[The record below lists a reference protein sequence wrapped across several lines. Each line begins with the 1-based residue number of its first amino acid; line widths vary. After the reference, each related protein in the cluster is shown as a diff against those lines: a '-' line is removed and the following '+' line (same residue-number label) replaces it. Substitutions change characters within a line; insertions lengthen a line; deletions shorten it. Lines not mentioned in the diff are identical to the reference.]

1 MTSSVMTT
9 TTPPST
15 PDDDFLGCSG
25 DLSDAIA
32 AVIAAYPTPL
42 GCLAPQQMQT
52 GAVSIE
58 LMRALNTCHY
68 NWKQKLDA
76 RRGEKTPV
84 APEVIEY
91 GEYLLSKEMSCLA
104 YKNTTWSA
112 RLVNS
117 TLEGAKEAG
126 AKMVDVDCT
135 VWRSLVVRYTYLRE
149 HSTNDQISLSKA
161 LLHYTL
167 PGVAKY
173 CNELHAPGFRVILGE
188 IILFRDRMGDM
199 CVVVAA
205 NWVKSKKKTKP
216 SPFLAVTSPWS
227 PPPSNP
233 KESNHVP

>member
-1 MTSSVMTT
+1 MTSSVM

-58 LMRALNTCHY
+58 LMRALNVCHY

-76 RRGEKTPV
+76 MRGEKTPV
-84 APEVIEY
+84 ASTVIEY
-91 GEYLLSKEMSCLA
+91 GEHLLSKEMSCLA

-112 RLVNS
+112 RRVEHVNDDAKAVQ
-117 TLEGAKEAG
+117 LER
-126 AKMVDVDCT
+126 VDVDCT
-135 VWRSLVVRYTYLRE
+135 VWRSPVVRSSYLRE
-149 HSTNDQISLSKA
+149 RSSHDMVSLDKV
-161 LLHYTL
+161 LLYYTL
-167 PGVAKY
+167 PGAAKY
-173 CNELHAPGFRVILGE
+173 FNELHAPGFRVVLGE

-199 CVVVAA
+199 CVVVTA

-216 SPFLAVTSPWS
+216 SL
-227 PPPSNP
+227 
-233 KESNHVP
+233 KEKS

>member
-1 MTSSVMTT
+1 MTSSAM

-32 AVIAAYPTPL
+32 AVIAAYPTPQ

-58 LMRALNTCHY
+58 IMRALDVCWQ
-68 NWKQKLDA
+68 NWKRKLDA
-76 RRGEKTPV
+76 RRGMITPV

-91 GEYLLSKEMSCLA
+91 GKSLLSKEMSCLA

-112 RLVNS
+112 CLVNDV
-117 TLEGAKEAG
+117 LEGAKEAQS
-126 AKMVDVDCT
+126 KMVDVDCT
-135 VWRSLVVRYTYLRE
+135 VWRSLVVRSTYLRE
-149 HSTNDQISLSKA
+149 HSSDDQISLSKTV
-161 LLHYTL
+161 LHYTL
-167 PGVAKY
+167 PGVTKY
-173 CNELHAPGFRVILGE
+173 FNELHAPGFRVILGE

-199 CVVVAA
+199 CVVVTA

-216 SPFLAVTSPWS
+216 SL
-227 PPPSNP
+227 
-233 KESNHVP
+233 KEKS

>member
-84 APEVIEY
+84 ASTVIEY
-91 GEYLLSKEMSCLA
+91 GEHLLSKEMSCLA
-104 YKNTTWSA
+104 YKNTAWSA

-117 TLEGAKEAG
+117 TLEGAKEAQ
-126 AKMVDVDCT
+126 AKMVDVNCT
-135 VWRSLVVRYTYLRE
+135 VWRSAVVGSFLRE
-149 HSTNDQISLSKA
+149 RSPDDRISLDKA
-161 LLHYTL
+161 LLYSTL

-173 CNELHAPGFRVILGE
+173 FNELHAPGFRVVLGE

-199 CVVVAA
+199 CAVVTA

-216 SPFLAVTSPWS
+216 SL
-227 PPPSNP
+227 
-233 KESNHVP
+233 KEKS